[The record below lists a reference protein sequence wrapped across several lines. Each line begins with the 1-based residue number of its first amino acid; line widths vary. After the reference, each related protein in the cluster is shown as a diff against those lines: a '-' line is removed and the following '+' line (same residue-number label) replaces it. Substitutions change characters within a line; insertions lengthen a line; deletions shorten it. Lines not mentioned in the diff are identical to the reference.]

1 MKANFTLAMSA
12 LWSCVGTSFMIS
24 NILPRSNLSRRAIAS
39 HASNVLLTEEQR
51 FIFDLEG
58 FVVIKGVFSKDEI
71 EAANAAV
78 DRHKEDMKER
88 QGELRNTKAG
98 TSLSGD
104 GKTGRRDLGGMLAW
118 PEGDR
123 EVFQSMLAHPKLVP
137 YYHAFVGEG
146 YRLDHLPLLI
156 SQSQGAEGFALHG
169 GPLDSQGRP
178 DFSLTYQTMQGEIRT
193 SLLAAAIQLVD
204 VREGDGTLFVNC
216 VSVYGGPAI

>member
-88 QGELRNTKAG
+88 A
-98 TSLSGD
+98 
-104 GKTGRRDLGGMLAW
+104 
-118 PEGDR
+118 
-123 EVFQSMLAHPKLVP
+123 
-137 YYHAFVGEG
+137 
-146 YRLDHLPLLI
+146 LL
-156 SQSQGAEGFALHG
+156 
-169 GPLDSQGRP
+169 
-178 DFSLTYQTMQGEIRT
+178 
-193 SLLAAAIQLVD
+193 
-204 VREGDGTLFVNC
+204 
-216 VSVYGGPAI
+216 

>member
-88 QGELRNTKAG
+88 QGELRNTRAG

-137 YYHAFVGEG
+137 FYHAFLGEG

-178 DFSLTYQTMQGEIRT
+178 DFSLTYQTMKGEIRT

-204 VREGDGTLFVNC
+204 VREGDGTLISNFLFL
-216 VSVYGGPAI
+216 Y